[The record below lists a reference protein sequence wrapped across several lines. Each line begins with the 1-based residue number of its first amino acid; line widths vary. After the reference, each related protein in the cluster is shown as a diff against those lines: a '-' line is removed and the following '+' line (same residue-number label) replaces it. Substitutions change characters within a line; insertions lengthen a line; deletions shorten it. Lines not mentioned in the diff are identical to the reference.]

1 MTAAHPPPPGSPRH
15 GLGLGLAGLWLLAL
29 VLATAGLGQLP
40 LRDWDESLVARV
52 ALEASARPWPDL
64 LFPVFWGDPYLNK
77 PPGLHLLI
85 AAAIRLWRALSG
97 AAPPT
102 LPPAGLLRLVPAL
115 LSSSVVPLVGLVQAR
130 LRPGQP
136 AIALASAA
144 MALTLMPLA
153 RQGRLVMLDGSQ
165 LAALLLLWWAA
176 LSASRRRGFVW
187 LDGGLMGLAGSAL
200 LLLKAPLA
208 LPVLGGTLL
217 LRACD
222 REPAQR
228 HWPWLLAGLA
238 IGLLPGLAWHGVHA
252 LVRGPE
258 ALEMWLG
265 QGFARVHQRLEGHS
279 GGLAMPIT
287 EVLEGGWPWLALW
300 PAAMGLAWRQR
311 RTLAGR
317 WCLGTTLLT
326 AALVL
331 PLRTQLPWY
340 SLLLW
345 PPLLL
350 SSGPVLVWLVERA
363 PGLTPAWPALT
374 RRVPAFWALLGA
386 LLMGFAVFALSGGGP
401 ALRPLAPVAASGGV
415 GLLVGGALLL
425 ARRSGQRRTGA
436 LVLLAGLWGALLA
449 LLSGPLW
456 LWELNETWPVLPV
469 ARELRRLPEGGARL
483 WRQDERP
490 SLNWYAGWR
499 VRRWDDHPTAGEAP
513 PPRPL
518 LLLAIEATAPEIP
531 GTTCT
536 PVPFSAPRPLATGA
550 LTPAKP
556 PSSATL
562 PSTAVPQLFRC
573 VTTVLPPAAPPIP
586 GQDPGPGPDRRP
598 GFLPEQAQP

>member
-1 MTAAHPPPPGSPRH
+1 MKAATPPGPVPLDPPPGPR
-15 GLGLGLAGLWLLAL
+15 GRGSLGVGLAGLWLLAL
-29 VLATAGLGQLP
+29 LLATAGLGQLP

-52 ALEASARPWPDL
+52 ALEASERPWPDL

-77 PPGLHLLI
+77 PPGLHLGI
-85 AAAIRLWRALSG
+85 AAAIRLWRAVSG
-97 AAPPT
+97 AAPPA
-102 LPPAGLLRLVPAL
+102 LPPEGLLRLVPAL
-115 LSSSVVPLVGLVQAR
+115 LSSTVVPLMGLVQAR

-136 AIALASAA
+136 AIALASAG

-153 RQGRLVMLDGSQ
+153 RHGRLVMLDGSQ

-176 LSASRRRGFVW
+176 LSPDQRRGS
-187 LDGGLMGLAGSAL
+187 LLLHGALMGVAGSAL

-208 LPVLGGTLL
+208 LPVVAGTLL
-217 LRACD
+217 LRASD
-222 REPAQR
+222 RELGKH

-238 IGLLPGLAWHGVHA
+238 VGLLPGLAWHGAHF
-252 LVRGPE
+252 LVRGSD

-265 QGFARVHQRLEGHS
+265 QGFARLQRPMEGH
-279 GGLAMPIT
+279 GGGPVMPVT

-300 PAAMGLAWRQR
+300 PAAMGLAWRDR
-311 RTLAGR
+311 RGRAGR

-350 SSGPVLVWLVERA
+350 ATGPVLVWLVEH
-363 PGLTPAWPALT
+363 PPALRPPWPALT

-386 LLMGFAVFALSGGGP
+386 LLSGVAVIACTSGGP

-425 ARRSGQRRTGA
+425 APEPGRRRSGA
-436 LVLLAGLWGALLA
+436 LLLMAGLWGALLA

-456 LWELNETWPVLPV
+456 LWELNETWPVLPI
-469 ARELRRLPEGGARL
+469 AREVRRSPAGSVHL
-483 WRQDERP
+483 WQLEERP
-490 SLNWYAGWR
+490 SLNWYAGQR
-499 VRRWDDHPTAGEAP
+499 VRRWDDNPPGGQALPAG
-513 PPRPL
+513 PL
-518 LLLAIEATAPEIP
+518 LLLSIEATPPRIP
-531 GTTCT
+531 GATCT
-536 PVPFSAPRPLATGA
+536 PAPLPAAVPSPAGLASPPGGTSAAEPRLYRCVSAQPVRDPIPSADPGTEPTRSLSG
-550 LTPAKP
+550 PA
-556 PSSATL
+556 PSS
-562 PSTAVPQLFRC
+562 VR
-573 VTTVLPPAAPPIP
+573 
-586 GQDPGPGPDRRP
+586 
-598 GFLPEQAQP
+598 